1 MPVILP
7 ETRSETMSKTIPEI
21 RKTHSFSYNK
31 QSFYQLLSMLLISL
45 TVISCVTINIYFPAA
60 AAEEAAELIVDDV
73 LHSTDPG
80 TEQNKKSGGMD
91 NKQSLL
97 NSSPIDEGIYY
108 PAKALVAIVN
118 FIIPAAEAG
127 QANISINSPKI
138 RSIRNSM
145 EKRQAKLQPFYKSG
159 AVGFTNNGLI
169 ASVSSAGLSIKQKS
183 TVKKLI
189 KSENRDR
196 HALYSEI
203 ANANGH
209 PEWKADI
216 QKTFSKTWINKISS
230 GWMYQSPSGKWT
242 RK

>member
-1 MPVILP
+1 MVKIMNTILQNDN
-7 ETRSETMSKTIPEI
+7 K
-21 RKTHSFSYNK
+21 HSLH
-31 QSFYQLLSMLLISL
+31 QLLSVMLLSL

-60 AAEEAAELIVDDV
+60 AAEKAAELIVDDV
-73 LHSTDPG
+73 LKSDAPDV
-80 TEQNKKSGGMD
+80 EQKKESENKID
-91 NKQSLL
+91 NTQSLL
-97 NSSPIDEGIYY
+97 DTSHFSTNP
-108 PAKALVAIVN
+108 LLAIVH
-118 FIIPAAEAG
+118 FIIPAAQAG

-145 EKRQAKLQPFYKSG
+145 EKRQSKLRPFYSSG

-169 ASVSSAGLSIKQKS
+169 ASVSNAGLSVKQKS

-196 HALYSEI
+196 MALYSEI

-209 PEWKADI
+209 PEWQSDI
-216 QKTFSKTWINKISS
+216 QKTFTKTWINKISS
-230 GWMYQSPSGKWT
+230 GWMYQVQSGQWK

>member
-1 MPVILP
+1 MVEI
-7 ETRSETMSKTIPEI
+7 MKTNLQIDN
-21 RKTHSFSYNK
+21 RHSFH
-31 QSFYQLLSMLLISL
+31 QLLSVMLLSL
-45 TVISCVTINIYFPAA
+45 TLISCVTINIYFPAA
-60 AAEEAAELIVDDV
+60 AAEKAAELIVDDV
-73 LHSTDPG
+73 LKYDAPDID
-80 TEQNKKSGGMD
+80 QNKNSE
-91 NKQSLL
+91 NKIENTQSQL
-97 NSSPIDEGIYY
+97 NSRHFWANP
-108 PAKALVAIVN
+108 LVAIVD

-145 EKRQAKLQPFYKSG
+145 EKRQSKLRPYYSSG

-169 ASVSSAGLSIKQKS
+169 ASVSNASLSIKQKS

-196 HALYSEI
+196 MALYSEI

-209 PEWKADI
+209 PEWQSDI
-216 QKTFSKTWINKISS
+216 QKTFTKTWINKISS
-230 GWMYQSPSGKWT
+230 GWMYQTQSGQWQ